1 MDGQTIA
8 ALMFPAMFVLV
19 FLGIPVAFS
28 LIIVGFVGAVALFG
42 PLTPLQM
49 FGRVL
54 DVGNSYA
61 LAAVPPFIFMGAMLE
76 RSGLAERLFQA
87 MQLWVG
93 RLPGGLALATI
104 MMGGIFAATTG
115 IVGAVEAIIGMMAIP
130 TMLHYRYRHDLIAGT
145 ICAGGSLGTIIPPSV
160 LAVVY
165 ASVGRIPVGDMLAA
179 IAIPGLLM
187 VALFILYILL
197 RCLIVPAHGPPISR
211 AETDIP
217 LAKKLR
223 ITATALV
230 PASALIAGVLGSIL
244 LGIASPTEAAGV
256 GAAGATL
263 LTVFYGR
270 FSLKLLMDVLRRT
283 VVVNA
288 MIMLIVLGGTIFSSV
303 FIIHGGAD
311 LVRSIVDALALGPAG
326 MMALFL
332 LIGFL
337 LGFVLDW
344 VSIVL
349 IVLPIFDKLI
359 RMAGIDPLWFGTMM
373 LVVMQT
379 SYLTPPMAPAIFYLR
394 SVAPP
399 QITMEQMFVGV
410 VPFVICQIL
419 VLLLVA
425 LLPAT
430 ATWLPSTMTGF

>member
-1 MDGQTIA
+1 
-8 ALMFPAMFVLV
+8 
-19 FLGIPVAFS
+19 
-28 LIIVGFVGAVALFG
+28 
-42 PLTPLQM
+42 
-49 FGRVL
+49 
-54 DVGNSYA
+54 
-61 LAAVPPFIFMGAMLE
+61 
-76 RSGLAERLFQA
+76 
-87 MQLWVG
+87 
-93 RLPGGLALATI
+93 
-104 MMGGIFAATTG
+104 
-115 IVGAVEAIIGMMAIP
+115 
-130 TMLHYRYRHDLIAGT
+130 
-145 ICAGGSLGTIIPPSV
+145 
-160 LAVVY
+160 
-165 ASVGRIPVGDMLAA
+165 
-179 IAIPGLLM
+179 LM

-332 LIGFL
+332 LI
-337 LGFVLDW
+337 
-344 VSIVL
+344 
-349 IVLPIFDKLI
+349 
-359 RMAGIDPLWFGTMM
+359 
-373 LVVMQT
+373 
-379 SYLTPPMAPAIFYLR
+379 
-394 SVAPP
+394 
-399 QITMEQMFVGV
+399 
-410 VPFVICQIL
+410 
-419 VLLLVA
+419 
-425 LLPAT
+425 
-430 ATWLPSTMTGF
+430 